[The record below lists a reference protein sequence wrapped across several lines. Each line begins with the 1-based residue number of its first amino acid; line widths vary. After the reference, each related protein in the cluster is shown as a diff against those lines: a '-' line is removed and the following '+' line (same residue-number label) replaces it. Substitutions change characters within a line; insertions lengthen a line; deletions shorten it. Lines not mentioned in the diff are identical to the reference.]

1 MSDPID
7 NAVLARRVTTLL
19 RGLVETMNEVD
30 HRGLCFG
37 NEEVDWQLFVI
48 ASEARDVLK
57 KITTQEVVGY
67 D

>member
-1 MSDPID
+1 MSSPID

-19 RGLVETMNEVD
+19 RGLVETLDEVD
-30 HRGLCFG
+30 TRGLYFG
-37 NEEVDWQLFVI
+37 DETDWQLFVI

-57 KITTQEVVGY
+57 KITTLEVVGY